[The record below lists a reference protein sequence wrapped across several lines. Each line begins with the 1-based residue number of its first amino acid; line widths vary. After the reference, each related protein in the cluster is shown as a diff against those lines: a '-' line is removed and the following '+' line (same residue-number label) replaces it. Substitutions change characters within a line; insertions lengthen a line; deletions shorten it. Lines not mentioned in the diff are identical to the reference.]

1 MNRLTSK
8 QIQSMHAASDELSAR
23 QASPSFWTRECTVWV
38 RRKGRCGQATWNS
51 SGVARCF
58 IAALI
63 CGMCGIDVP
72 SLQAQSQF
80 TQTSTL
86 DESDTR
92 SITKANF
99 LFHFAASNE
108 WPAQC
113 LEGPFRLAIIGN
125 PSLHAILSD
134 KYAMKS
140 IGLQSLEVLGFE
152 DVASLE
158 SAPFVHVIYCEET
171 GAKLQ
176 QVADAIANAPV
187 LLISDAA
194 DGLQNGALINFVS
207 VNNRIRF
214 EINSEEAAKRD
225 LLIGNRILSW
235 AVK

>member
-23 QASPSFWTRECTVWV
+23 QASPSFWTRERTVLV
-38 RRKGRCGQATWNS
+38 RRKERCGQATWQS

-58 IAALI
+58 IAAVI
-63 CGMCGIDVP
+63 CCIYGIDLP

-113 LEGPFRLAIIGN
+113 MEGPFRLAIIGN

-140 IGLQSLEVLGFE
+140 IGFE

-158 SAPFVHVIYCEET
+158 SAPFVHVIYCEES

-176 QVADAIANAPV
+176 QVANAIANAPV
-187 LLISDAA
+187 LLISDAS

>member
-8 QIQSMHAASDELSAR
+8 QIQSMHAVSDELSAR
-23 QASPSFWTRECTVWV
+23 QASPSFSTRERKVMV
-38 RRKGRCGQATWNS
+38 RGKERFGSSTWKS
-51 SGVARCF
+51 SRVARGF

-63 CGMCGIDVP
+63 CCICGIDVP
-72 SLQAQSQF
+72 TLEAQSQF

-108 WPAQC
+108 WPSEFM
-113 LEGPFRLAIIGN
+113 EGPFRLAIIGN

-140 IGLQSLEVLGFE
+140 IGLQSLEILGFE

-158 SAPFVHVIYCEET
+158 SAPFVHVIYCEES

-176 QVADAIANAPV
+176 RIADAISNAPV
-187 LLISDAA
+187 LLISDAS
-194 DGLQNGALINFVS
+194 DGLQNGALINFIS
-207 VNNRIRF
+207 VNNRIRY

>member
-8 QIQSMHAASDELSAR
+8 QIQSMHAATDELSAH
-23 QASPSFWTRECTVWV
+23 QASPSFSTRDRTVLV
-38 RRKGRCGQATWNS
+38 RWKEPCVQAAKKS

-58 IAALI
+58 IAVWI
-63 CGMCGIDVP
+63 CCMCGIDGP
-72 SLQAQSQF
+72 TLQAQSQF

-108 WPAQC
+108 WPVEFM
-113 LEGPFRLAIIGN
+113 EGPFRMAIIGN

-158 SAPFVHVIYCEET
+158 SAPFMHVIYCEES
-171 GAKLQ
+171 GVKLQ
-176 QVADAIANAPV
+176 QVAEAIANAPV
-187 LLISDAA
+187 LLISDAS

-214 EINSEEAAKRD
+214 EINSDEAEKRH

>member
-8 QIQSMHAASDELSAR
+8 QIQSMHAATDELSAH
-23 QASPSFWTRECTVWV
+23 QASPSFSTRDRTVLV
-38 RRKGRCGQATWNS
+38 RRKEPCVQAAKKS

-58 IAALI
+58 IVAWI
-63 CGMCGIDVP
+63 CCMCGIEGP
-72 SLQAQSQF
+72 TLQAQSQF

-108 WPAQC
+108 WPVEFM
-113 LEGPFRLAIIGN
+113 EGPFRMAIIGN

-158 SAPFVHVIYCEET
+158 SAPFMHVIYCEES
-171 GAKLQ
+171 GVKLQ
-176 QVADAIANAPV
+176 QVAQAIANAPV
-187 LLISDAA
+187 LLISDAS

-214 EINSEEAAKRD
+214 EINSDEAAKRH